1 MEVSSLRIFLSVADT
16 GGISAAA
23 EKLHYVQSNVTA
35 RIKKLE
41 EELGAVLFVRQSRGM
56 SLTAAGRVLRDY
68 AERILRLELQATDAV
83 RGTIE
88 NGGSIRLGSMETT
101 MAIRLPA
108 ILKELHAQMPLAEI
122 TVSTGRTE
130 GLIRDVLEHRLD
142 CAYVGGPVEHPEI
155 ESRVA
160 FEEELVLVTSKEAV
174 QQNVLLVFRTGCVY
188 RARAEQWLREEG
200 LLPYSLMEYGTLEG
214 ILGCVDAGLG
224 CTLMPKAVVERSA
237 FRVDVDIS
245 PIPAHIAMIQTLLIR
260 RRDTPLSGAMRKLD
274 QLTER
279 STL

>member
-41 EELGAVLFVRQSRGM
+41 EELGAALFVRQSRGM

-108 ILKELHAQMPLAEI
+108 ILKELHAQMPSAEI

>member
-41 EELGAVLFVRQSRGM
+41 EELGAALFVRQSRGM

-88 NGGSIRLGSMETT
+88 NGGAIRLGSMETT

-108 ILKELHAQMPLAEI
+108 ILKELHAQMPSAEI

>member
-1 MEVSSLRIFLSVADT
+1 MEVSSLRIFLSVAET

-23 EKLHYVQSNVTA
+23 EQLHYVQSNVTA

-41 EELGAVLFVRQSRGM
+41 EELGAALFVRRSRGM

-68 AERILRLELQATDAV
+68 AERILRLELQAADAV

-88 NGGSIRLGSMETT
+88 DGGAVRLGSMETT

-108 ILKELHAQMPLAEI
+108 ILKTLHSDMPAAEI
-122 TVSTGRTE
+122 SVTTGRTE

-142 CAYVGGPVEHPEI
+142 CAYVGGPVEHPELI
-155 ESRVA
+155 REIA
-160 FEEELVLVTSKEAV
+160 FEEELVLVSAREAV
-174 QQNVLLVFRTGCVY
+174 APNVLLVFRPGCVY

-200 LLPYSLMEYGTLEG
+200 RLPYSIMEYGTLEG

-224 CTLMPKAVVERSA
+224 CTLMPRAVVERSS
-237 FRVDVDIS
+237 FRADVAVT
-245 PIPAHIAMIQTLLIR
+245 PIAAHIARIQTLLIR
-260 RRDTPLSGAMRKLD
+260 RRDTPLSGAMRKLIE
-274 QLTER
+274 LTEAHR
-279 STL
+279 

>member
-1 MEVSSLRIFLSVADT
+1 MEVSSLRIFLSVAET

-23 EKLHYVQSNVTA
+23 QKLHYVQSNVTA

-41 EELGAVLFVRQSRGM
+41 DELGAVLFVRQSRGM
-56 SLTAAGRVLRDY
+56 SLTAAGRILKDY
-68 AERILRLELQATDAV
+68 AERISRLELQAADAV

-108 ILKELHAQMPLAEI
+108 ILKQLHAEMPMAEI
-122 TVSTGRTE
+122 AVSTGRTE

-142 CAYVGGPVEHPEI
+142 CAYVGGPVEHPEL
-155 ESRVA
+155 ESRIA

-174 QQNVLLVFRTGCVY
+174 QKNVLLVFRTGCVY

-200 LLPYSLMEYGTLEG
+200 RLPFTLMEYGTLEG

-224 CTLMPKAVVERSA
+224 CTLMPRAVVERSA
-237 FRVDVDIS
+237 FRVDVEVTT
-245 PIPAHIAMIQTLLIR
+245 IPERIAKIQTLLVR
-260 RRDTPLSGAMRKLD
+260 RRDTPQSGLMRKLD
-274 QLTER
+274 MLTETSR
-279 STL
+279 L

>member
-1 MEVSSLRIFLSVADT
+1 MEVSSLRIFLSVAET

-23 EKLHYVQSNVTA
+23 QKLHYVQSNVTA

-41 EELGAVLFVRQSRGM
+41 DELGAVLFVRQSRGM
-56 SLTAAGRVLRDY
+56 SLTAAGRILKDY
-68 AERILRLELQATDAV
+68 AERISRLELQAADAV

-108 ILKELHAQMPLAEI
+108 ILKQLHAEMPMAEI
-122 TVSTGRTE
+122 AVSTGRTE

-142 CAYVGGPVEHPEI
+142 CAYVGGPVEHPEL
-155 ESRVA
+155 ESRIA

-174 QQNVLLVFRTGCVY
+174 QKNVLLVFRTGCVY

-200 LLPYSLMEYGTLEG
+200 RLPFTLMEYGTLEG

-224 CTLMPKAVVERSA
+224 CTLMPRAVVERSA
-237 FRVDVDIS
+237 FRVDVEVTTF
-245 PIPAHIAMIQTLLIR
+245 PARIAIILTLLVLR
-260 RRDTPLSGAMRKLD
+260 RVTPQSGLMRKLD
-274 QLTER
+274 MLTETSR
-279 STL
+279 L

>member
-41 EELGAVLFVRQSRGM
+41 EELGAALFVRQSRGM

>member
-41 EELGAVLFVRQSRGM
+41 EELGAALFVRQSRGM

-108 ILKELHAQMPLAEI
+108 ILKELHAQMPLAGI